1 MSGCR
6 PAPSGPQ
13 AGFEQRTSQSIPSYL
28 KGYESLYAADPR
40 SAALEWF
47 KDSRFG
53 LFMHYG
59 LYSILGRHEWVMY
72 RENIPLGEYEKL
84 KDKFTKAEMKYVNI
98 TARHHDSFC
107 LFDSKVSDYNSMRSP
122 ARRDI
127 VSELA
132 EQCQKKGL
140 GLFLYYSYALDW
152 RHPYFYPRSIY
163 SIARPK
169 YEPPEPRYLWRRD
182 EDSQHYID
190 FVHAQITELLT
201 NYGPLAGIW
210 LDPIMGYYARPD
222 LFPIEQTYELIRKI
236 QPQTLISFKQ
246 GANGEEDFAAPERGG
261 HSLAEN
267 VRKRVGPQQALI
279 AQRAWRKNKDKHNE
293 LCNTLQPRGWGY
305 MKADDG
311 KHRGPEQV
319 IKMLA
324 DARAQK
330 CNLLLNT
337 GPLPDGAIHTE
348 DVNTLLEVGRRI
360 RRNGWPGPEA

>member
-1 MSGCR
+1 MNRRDFLRYAAGGAAVFTMSGCR
-6 PAPSGPQ
+6 SGSSRPQ

-53 LFMHYG
+53 LFMH
-59 LYSILGRHEWVMY
+59 
-72 RENIPLGEYEKL
+72 
-84 KDKFTKAEMKYVNI
+84 
-98 TARHHDSFC
+98 
-107 LFDSKVSDYNSMRSP
+107 
-122 ARRDI
+122 
-127 VSELA
+127 
-132 EQCQKKGL
+132 
-140 GLFLYYSYALDW
+140 
-152 RHPYFYPRSIY
+152 
-163 SIARPK
+163 
-169 YEPPEPRYLWRRD
+169 
-182 EDSQHYID
+182 
-190 FVHAQITELLT
+190 
-201 NYGPLAGIW
+201 
-210 LDPIMGYYARPD
+210 
-222 LFPIEQTYELIRKI
+222 YELIRKI

-279 AQRAWRKNKDKHNE
+279 AQRAWQKNKDKHNE
-293 LCNTLQPRGWGY
+293 LCNTLQQGGWGY
-305 MKADDG
+305 VKANDG

-337 GPLPDGAIHTE
+337 GPLPDGSIHTE

-360 RRNGWPGPEA
+360 RRDGWPGPEA